1 MIIMI
6 IVFITVTVVIVRN
19 APLTSEQQELQDPIL
34 MPASKPLLPLLLLL
48 LALQLLPP
56 ESAAQ
61 AVSPA

>member
-1 MIIMI
+1 MI

>member
-1 MIIMI
+1 MI

-34 MPASKPLLPLLLLL
+34 MPTSKPLLPLLLLL